1 MILCKFFT
9 HAPTFDLYKLKE
21 TVSDEAI
28 SEISRE
34 SSHSK
39 EDFWDFFTIIYKEDE
54 KIDD

>member
-39 EDFWDFFTIIYKEDE
+39 EDFWDFFTLIYKEDE